1 MFSLD
6 LSGTEGAGQFFF
18 CFFLDQVSEMQ
29 SSGEELV
36 NYLLPIEVV
45 ILNIQTHGYQNP
57 PPPQKNPHSMS
68 LSAFLFSAG
77 LAVAARRQTSR
88 NHCTSC

>member
-6 LSGTEGAGQFFF
+6 LSGTEGAGQFL
-18 CFFLDQVSEMQ
+18 FLDQVSEMQ

-57 PPPQKNPHSMS
+57 PPPKKI
-68 LSAFLFSAG
+68 LFP
-77 LAVAARRQTSR
+77 
-88 NHCTSC
+88 